1 MTQQTKIALSRCAVA
16 LLCAGIAAMAHAE
29 DLGKYGNVWG
39 IAEKDGV
46 AQIKD
51 KLVDLKNSGEL
62 DKRMNQAR
70 SDIVQNLTNP
80 APIKGIR
87 KAAANASR
95 TFDSSIVVKQDVK
108 DDKGRVVVR
117 AGTRVNPLEM
127 RGLSKALLF
136 IDGRD
141 RAQVAWVKKRI
152 ASNPKDKVILVGG
165 NWRVLSGE
173 LKRVV
178 YFDQQGAMTK
188 RFGIR
193 AVPTVISQAGSV
205 LKIEEVVAK

>member
-1 MTQQTKIALSRCAVA
+1 MAAV
-16 LLCAGIAAMAHAE
+16 AHAE

-51 KLVDLKNSGEL
+51 KLGDMKRSGEL

-70 SDIVQNLTNP
+70 TDIVNKLTNP

-87 KAAANASR
+87 KATANATR
-95 TFDSSIVVKQDVK
+95 TFDPSIVVKQDVK
-108 DDKGRVVVR
+108 DDKGRIIVK

-127 RGLSKALLF
+127 RGLSKSLLF

-152 ASNPKDKVILVGG
+152 ASSPKDKVILVGG

-178 YFDQQGAMTK
+178 YFDQQGSMTR

-193 AVPTVISQAGSV
+193 AVPTVISQSGRV

>member
-1 MTQQTKIALSRCAVA
+1 M
-16 LLCAGIAAMAHAE
+16 AAAAHAE

-51 KLVDLKNSGEL
+51 KLGDMKRSGEL

-70 SDIVQNLTNP
+70 TDIVNKLTNP

-87 KAAANASR
+87 KATANATR
-95 TFDSSIVVKQDVK
+95 TFDPSIVVKQDVK
-108 DDKGRVVVR
+108 DDKGRVIVK

-127 RGLSKALLF
+127 RGLSKSLLF

-178 YFDQQGAMTK
+178 YFDQQGSMTK

-193 AVPTVISQAGSV
+193 AVPTVISQSGRV